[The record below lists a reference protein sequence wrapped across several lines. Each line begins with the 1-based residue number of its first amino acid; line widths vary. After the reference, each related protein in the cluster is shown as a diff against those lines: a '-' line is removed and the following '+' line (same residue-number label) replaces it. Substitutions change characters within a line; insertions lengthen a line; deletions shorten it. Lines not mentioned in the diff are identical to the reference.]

1 MLYAKEKRT
10 FPADGSSY
18 RGLILEDWRL
28 VGTGLEK
35 GVHCIHLI
43 TKHRNLKQAKII
55 IVIMVTMT
63 MTMMKTIMI
72 TIMMMTM
79 IIVMLMINAND
90 NNCSYI
96 KCTFPK
102 FMVLHKLRKN
112 I

>member
-55 IVIMVTMT
+55 IMIMVTMT
-63 MTMMKTIMI
+63 MTMMI

-96 KCTFPK
+96 
-102 FMVLHKLRKN
+102 VH
-112 I
+112 IS

>member
-43 TKHRNLKQAKII
+43 TKHRNLKQTKII
-55 IVIMVTMT
+55 IMI
-63 MTMMKTIMI
+63 TIMI
-72 TIMMMTM
+72 TIMIMTM
-79 IIVMLMINAND
+79 IMVMLMINAND